1 MMWRS
6 PLRYFAG
13 SRRPLLFAS
22 SARPP
27 QFVFPLRSVLH
38 KNGLGIPTRPIAA
51 LPSPSVHSLS
61 FQQRGLRTGDE
72 ENVSSDSISAGGN
85 ETGSSWSEGRMLLR
99 ETLPPSATELPEHSF
114 ERCIQK
120 ERMDEQYRLDKEEL
134 PPRCPSNWEFY
145 HPEGTSLI
153 YGRRIW
159 VPPPSSNGS
168 DTPAS
173 KVESDEERE
182 KMGMHR
188 TLHPAFHGRPAEKHF
203 IRAQLTA
210 RDASV
215 DPECDVR
222 GEHFPFSF
230 FVQPLLEEPTSD
242 TAKLLKEAPPPAE
255 YAKFF
260 QDEELSFLEYGIE
273 VRCDLVDVELRVENV
288 IVHGELNT
296 SGPTRL
302 PTPIRTVDVPSS
314 VVVTGNANKE
324 EELDFSSRIA
334 YPYLFNGYEGPNL
347 DEVEESV
354 LDGLYAWLMERGID
368 DGFAEFIARYSVWT
382 EQVEYERW
390 LRHLHD
396 YVCA

>member
-1 MMWRS
+1 MWRS
-6 PLRYFAG
+6 SLRYSVVQRG
-13 SRRPLLFAS
+13 PLLFGS
-22 SARPP
+22 FARPS
-27 QFVFPLRSVLH
+27 RSVFHFGGVLRQ
-38 KNGLGIPTRPIAA
+38 NGMSVHTLPVA
-51 LPSPSVHSLS
+51 LPSPPVYSFS
-61 FQQRGLRTGDE
+61 FQQRGIHTNDAEHVPSNSLSPGGRDE
-72 ENVSSDSISAGGN
+72 NSAWTEARVS
-85 ETGSSWSEGRMLLR
+85 LR

-120 ERMDEQYRLDKEEL
+120 ERMDEKYRLDKEEL
-134 PPRCPSNWEFY
+134 SPRCPSNWEFY

-159 VPPPSSNGS
+159 VPSLSSEADGTS
-168 DTPAS
+168 AS
-173 KVESDEERE
+173 MVESEEAKE
-182 KMGMHR
+182 KMGMR
-188 TLHPAFHGRPAEKHF
+188 STSSSKCKGRPAEKHF

-230 FVQPLLEEPTSD
+230 FVQPLLEEGTNN
-242 TAKLLKEAPPPAE
+242 TVKLLKEAPPPSE
-255 YAKFF
+255 YTKFF
-260 QDEELSFLEYGIE
+260 QEEELSFLEYGIE
-273 VRCDLVDVELRVENV
+273 VRCDLVDVELRVEKV
-288 IVHGELNT
+288 IVHGELST

-302 PTPIRTVDVPSS
+302 PTPVRTVDVPST
-314 VVVTGNANKE
+314 VALTDNTNKE
-324 EELDFSSRIA
+324 EELDFRSRIA

-347 DEVEESV
+347 DEVEEDV
-354 LDGLYAWLMERGID
+354 LDGLYSWLMERRID
-368 DGFAEFIARYSVWT
+368 DGFAEFMARYSVWT